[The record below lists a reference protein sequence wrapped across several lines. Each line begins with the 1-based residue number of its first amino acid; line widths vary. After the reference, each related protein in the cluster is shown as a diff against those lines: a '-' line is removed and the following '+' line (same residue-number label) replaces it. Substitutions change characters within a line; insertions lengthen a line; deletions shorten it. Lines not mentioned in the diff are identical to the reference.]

1 MAIFTLSTGDVRMK
15 FNQQHKQL
23 LVLATLCLVVTEPA
37 LAGADATFSS
47 VSTLVKDWMEGSLG
61 KLFAF
66 GALGTGLG
74 ITIVKQSLM
83 PVVVGVGVSIATYY
97 GPGVLNTVVAAT
109 L

>member
-1 MAIFTLSTGDVRMK
+1 MK
-15 FNQQHKQL
+15 FTKQHLQL
-23 LVLATLCLVVTEPA
+23 LALAALCLAIADPA
-37 LAGADATFSS
+37 MSGADVTFSA

-83 PVVVGVGVSIATYY
+83 PVVVGVGVSVATYY

>member
-1 MAIFTLSTGDVRMK
+1 MK
-15 FNQQHKQL
+15 FTKQHVQL
-23 LVLATLCLVVTEPA
+23 LTFATLCLAVAEPA
-37 LAGADATFSS
+37 LAGADATFSA
-47 VSTLVKDWMEGSLG
+47 VSDLVKGWMEGSLG

-66 GALGTGLG
+66 GSLGTGLG

-83 PVVVGVGVSIATYY
+83 PVVVGVSVAVATYS

>member
-1 MAIFTLSTGDVRMK
+1 
-15 FNQQHKQL
+15 
-23 LVLATLCLVVTEPA
+23 
-37 LAGADATFSS
+37 
-47 VSTLVKDWMEGSLG
+47 MEGSLG